1 MVTVMSWTP
10 VWKQLTAVAHTLPY
24 DLAFCSAFQ
33 QGRPLPE
40 GYYAEVKPET
50 LVIAGGKSPEYMRN
64 AQAAVAAQL
73 THGRLLTLPGQT
85 HMVKA
90 RPTTPALLDHFG
102 LP

>member
-10 VWKQLTAVAHTLPY
+10 VWKRLKAVAHTLPY
-24 DLAFCSAFQ
+24 DLAITSDFQ

-40 GYYAEVKPET
+40 GYYGEVKPET

-64 AQAAVAAQL
+64 SQAAVAAQL
-73 THGRLLTLPGQT
+73 PHGRLLTLPGQT

-90 RPTTPALLDHFG
+90 KPTTPALLDHFG
-102 LP
+102 L